1 MEAVDKTASIYGREI
16 MVLEKKISELERG
29 IGYTFKNKELL
40 ELALSHSSYINELVN
55 KNRQCNERIE
65 FLGDAIL
72 EMVSSEYLYKK
83 HPSDKEGVLSKQ
95 RAALVCEKALATA
108 ARGLN
113 LGDFL
118 LLGKGEAANGGA
130 NRDSILADAFEA
142 VIGAIYLDGG
152 YEVVSAFII
161 KRVLESGN
169 GNFVDYKSRFQ
180 EIVQGRSNSKI
191 VYELVGETGPEHD
204 RKFEVT
210 VSINGIVLGHG
221 IGHNKKSAEQNAA
234 MEAIGKTRRQTDWV

>member
-1 MEAVDKTASIYGREI
+1 M
-16 MVLEKKISELERG
+16 ISENRIKNLEAN
-29 IGYTFKNKELL
+29 IEYTFKDKSLI
-40 ELALSHSSYINELVN
+40 ELALSHSSYVNELTVRN
-55 KNRQCNERIE
+55 KQCNERIE

-72 EMVSSEYLYKK
+72 EMVSSEYLYKNR
-83 HPSDKEGVLSKQ
+83 PQDKEGVLSKQ

-108 ARGLN
+108 ARGIK
-113 LGDFL
+113 LGEYL

-152 YEVVSAFII
+152 YDVVSAFII

-169 GNFVDYKSRFQ
+169 GIFVDYKSRFQ
-180 EIVQGRSNSKI
+180 EIVQGRSNAKI

-204 RKFEVT
+204 RKFEVV

-234 MEAIGKTRRQTDWV
+234 MEAIVMTRRQTDWV

>member
-1 MEAVDKTASIYGREI
+1 M
-16 MVLEKKISELERG
+16 ISENR
-29 IGYTFKNKELL
+29 IKELETKL
-40 ELALSHSSYINELVN
+40 GYSFKDKNLIILALSHSSYINELTN

-72 EMVSSEYLYKK
+72 EMVSSEYLYKNR
-83 HPSDKEGVLSKQ
+83 PNDKEGVLSKQ

-108 ARGLN
+108 ARSID

-142 VIGAIYLDGG
+142 VIGALYLDGG
-152 YEVVSAFII
+152 YEVVSAFVV

-169 GNFVDYKSRFQ
+169 GIFVDYKSRFQ
-180 EIVQGRSNSKI
+180 EIVQGRSNAKI

-210 VSINGIVLGHG
+210 VSINGLVLGHG
-221 IGHNKKSAEQNAA
+221 VGHNKKSAEQNAA
-234 MEAIGKTRRQTDWV
+234 MEAIVRTRRQSDWA

>member
-1 MEAVDKTASIYGREI
+1 MISENR
-16 MVLEKKISELERG
+16 ISELETKL
-29 IGYTFKNKELL
+29 GYSFKDKNLII
-40 ELALSHSSYINELVN
+40 LALSHSSYINELTN

-72 EMVSSEYLYKK
+72 EMVSSEYLYKNR
-83 HPSDKEGVLSKQ
+83 PNDKEGVLSKQ

-108 ARGLN
+108 ARSID

-142 VIGAIYLDGG
+142 VIGALYLDGG
-152 YEVVSAFII
+152 YEVVSKFVI

-169 GNFVDYKSRFQ
+169 GIFVDYKSRFQ
-180 EIVQGRSNSKI
+180 EIVQGRSNAKI

-210 VSINGIVLGHG
+210 VSINGLVLGHG
-221 IGHNKKSAEQNAA
+221 VGHNKKSAEQNAA
-234 MEAIGKTRRQTDWV
+234 MEAIVRTRRQSDWA

>member
-1 MEAVDKTASIYGREI
+1 
-16 MVLEKKISELERG
+16 MVSENRISELEVKL
-29 IGYTFKNKELL
+29 GYSFKDKNLIL
-40 ELALSHSSYINELVN
+40 LALSHSSYINELTN

-72 EMVSSEYLYKK
+72 EMVSSEYLYKNR
-83 HPSDKEGVLSKQ
+83 PNDKEGVLSKQ

-108 ARGLN
+108 ARSID
-113 LGDFL
+113 LGEFL

-142 VIGAIYLDGG
+142 VIGALYLDGG
-152 YEVVSAFII
+152 YEVVSAFIV

-169 GNFVDYKSRFQ
+169 GIFVDYKSRFQ
-180 EIVQGRSNSKI
+180 EIVQGRSNAKI

-210 VSINGIVLGHG
+210 VSINGTVLGHG
-221 IGHNKKSAEQNAA
+221 VGHNKKSAEQNAA
-234 MEAIGKTRRQTDWV
+234 MEAISKTRRQSDL

>member
-1 MEAVDKTASIYGREI
+1 
-16 MVLEKKISELERG
+16 MVSENRINELEAKL
-29 IGYTFKNKELL
+29 GYCFKDKNLII
-40 ELALSHSSYINELVN
+40 LALSHSSYINELTN

-72 EMVSSEYLYKK
+72 EMVSSEYLYKNR
-83 HPSDKEGVLSKQ
+83 PNDKEGVLSKQ

-108 ARGLN
+108 ARSID
-113 LGDFL
+113 LGEFL

-169 GNFVDYKSRFQ
+169 GIFIDYKSRFQ
-180 EIVQGRSNSKI
+180 EIVQGRSNAKI

-210 VSINGIVLGHG
+210 VSINGMVLGHG

-234 MEAIGKTRRQTDWV
+234 MEAIVRTRRQTDWS

>member
-1 MEAVDKTASIYGREI
+1 M
-16 MVLEKKISELERG
+16 ISENR
-29 IGYTFKNKELL
+29 IKELETKL
-40 ELALSHSSYINELVN
+40 GYSFKDKNLIILALSHSSYINELTN

-72 EMVSSEYLYKK
+72 EMVSSEYLYKNR
-83 HPSDKEGVLSKQ
+83 PNDKEGVLSKQ

-108 ARGLN
+108 ARSID

-142 VIGAIYLDGG
+142 VIGALYLDGG
-152 YEVVSAFII
+152 YEVVSAFVV

-169 GNFVDYKSRFQ
+169 GIFVDYKSRFQ
-180 EIVQGRSNSKI
+180 EIVQGRSNAKI

-210 VSINGIVLGHG
+210 VSINGLVLGHG
-221 IGHNKKSAEQNAA
+221 VGHNKKSAEQNAA
-234 MEAIGKTRRQTDWV
+234 MEAIVRTRRQTDWS

>member
-1 MEAVDKTASIYGREI
+1 MIT
-16 MVLEKKISELERG
+16 EKKIEELEARLE
-29 IGYTFKNKELL
+29 YTFKDKSLI
-40 ELALSHSSYINELVN
+40 ELALSHSSYINEQTNRN
-55 KNRQCNERIE
+55 KQCNERIE

-72 EMVSSEYLYKK
+72 EMVSSEYLYNNR
-83 HPSDKEGVLSKQ
+83 PQDKEGVLSKQ

-108 ARGLN
+108 ARSIN
-113 LGDFL
+113 LGDYL

-161 KRVLESGN
+161 KRVLENGN
-169 GNFVDYKSRFQ
+169 GIFVDYKSRFQ
-180 EIVQGRSNSKI
+180 EIVQGRSNAKI

-204 RKFEVT
+204 RKFEVA
-210 VSINGIVLGHG
+210 VSINGVILGHG
-221 IGHNKKSAEQNAA
+221 TGHNKKSAEQNAA
-234 MEAIGKTRRQTDWV
+234 MEAIVMTRRQTDL

>member
-1 MEAVDKTASIYGREI
+1 
-16 MVLEKKISELERG
+16 MVSENRINELEVKL
-29 IGYTFKNKELL
+29 GYSFKDKNLIL
-40 ELALSHSSYINELVN
+40 LALSHSSYINELTN

-72 EMVSSEYLYKK
+72 EMVSSEYLYKNR
-83 HPSDKEGVLSKQ
+83 PNDKEGVLSKQ

-108 ARGLN
+108 ARSID
-113 LGDFL
+113 LGEFL

-142 VIGAIYLDGG
+142 VIGALYLDGG
-152 YEVVSAFII
+152 YEVVSAFIV

-169 GNFVDYKSRFQ
+169 GIFVDYKSRFQ
-180 EIVQGRSNSKI
+180 EIVQGRSNAKI

-210 VSINGIVLGHG
+210 VSINGTVLGHG
-221 IGHNKKSAEQNAA
+221 VGHNKKSAEQNAA
-234 MEAIGKTRRQTDWV
+234 MEAISKTRRQSDL